1 MRLACKLY
9 ASESDSLVAMQDEQ
23 ALEAQKVE
31 QWVPKVGSMIF
42 VPRMK
47 GNFKVSIDT
56 SSISETLIS
65 FSTQRCLN
73 FAICLCAFNISPTLV
88 ISFH

>member
-1 MRLACKLY
+1 
-9 ASESDSLVAMQDEQ
+9 MQDKQ

-47 GNFKVSIDT
+47 GNFKASIHP
-56 SSISETLIS
+56 SSMSVTLIS
-65 FSTQRCLN
+65 MILSDHD
-73 FAICLCAFNISPTLV
+73 
-88 ISFH
+88 SFQSRGA

>member
-1 MRLACKLY
+1 MKLACEFT
-9 ASESDSLVAMQDEQ
+9 APESDSLFDMKDKQ

-47 GNFKVSIDT
+47 GNFKASIHP
-56 SSISETLIS
+56 SSMSVTLIINDS
-65 FSTQRCLN
+65 FRS
-73 FAICLCAFNISPTLV
+73 
-88 ISFH
+88 